1 MDRINIC
8 VVMSKHYMLLLHFY
22 FVLILGTRVCM
33 VVLYESH
40 VNG

>member
-22 FVLILGTRVCM
+22 FVLVLDTRVCM